1 MLATRQSDAVAPNP
15 DIKEFKAEPRE
26 NNQQWLARLRSTDAK
41 ATDGVIL
48 MGGATLSH
56 FRMRVAQSHVRG
68 NLLPSC
74 WSLAGLM
81 VDDERFLT
89 VPLAFGGKTSDVP
102 QSNGVQACPVE
113 DYKNP
118 KQFPNIAVLRF
129 VDNPEFIFSGPDQ
142 DPPERSIVENIKSQ
156 RGIID
161 LPAMLLAWLA
171 YIWGVGQRGNP
182 LLDGAGIPSAV
193 FAETAYG
200 IGGIEMTP
208 GLSSTS
214 SCPEAIWHAAKWWHG
229 FYRETLKLTADSPV
243 KGIVPTG
250 YYMIR
255 QEAAAANWPPA
266 NT

>member
-1 MLATRQSDAVAPNP
+1 MLASRQSEATKPNP
-15 DIKEFKAEPRE
+15 DVKEFEALPRE
-26 NNQQWLARLRSTDAK
+26 NNLQWLRRLKSTDAK

-56 FRMRVAQSHVRG
+56 FRLRVAQSHVRG

-81 VDDERFLT
+81 VDDEKFLT

-102 QSNGVQACPVE
+102 QSNGLQSCPLS

-129 VDNPEFIFSGPDQ
+129 VDNPEFIFSGPEK
-142 DPPERSIVENIKSQ
+142 DPPERSIVDSIKSQ
-156 RGIID
+156 RGIVD
-161 LPAMLLAWLA
+161 LPAILIAWLA

-182 LLDGAGIPSAV
+182 LLDGAGVPSAV

-214 SCPEAIWHAAKWWHG
+214 SCPEAIWHAAKWWHS
-229 FYRETLKLTADSPV
+229 FYTETIKLTEGTAV
-243 KGIVPTG
+243 NGIVPTG
-250 YYMIR
+250 YYWIR
-255 QEAAAANWPPA
+255 QEAAAADWPPA
-266 NT
+266 HT